1 MASTS
6 LGFYSFP
13 SWYLQQEAKSCKRDF
28 QASCFQIKEIFFK
41 LFQMFSYSVKLS
53 TVAKTLNSSNGKK
66 VRNNIA
72 ITKYLQYI
80 VLYCVILLFHLW

>member
-53 TVAKTLNSSNGKK
+53 RVAKTLNSSNGKK
-66 VRNNIA
+66 CGIILRLQNIYN
-72 ITKYLQYI
+72 ILCYI
-80 VLYCVILLFHLW
+80 V